1 MVLNNLYYVKYLK
14 YKKKYLDLKGNGP
27 NDDLKKDDILISYD
41 SRNGYFNKVTIT
53 GVTTLDS
60 NNKSKSYVTKT
71 NNDKRVRLLSDDE
84 NITWIREN
92 DSNGF
97 YRNQNP
103 IVQQAWDKHGL
114 NPKNRQQNSSTTNPQ
129 IMLNQSMSNMAISTN
144 RTNDINVS
152 INLPV
157 IMNQGILDRV
167 KICLENGGTIE
178 HAHHITLYAGKTRN
192 YDDLKKITTNSSSTI
207 EIFFNICNDPR
218 NNNPSDSGRGQYKI
232 LGQNL
237 PEEVTNI
244 INSKEGCDY
253 LESNHGT
260 ENNNYRGVYLAKVF
274 FGNSVNFTRV
284 YDKIKEGGS
293 TLADKVLYT
302 RDNYVDFTLHLSLA
316 KFDNVRDAVVALRK
330 IYEERFTSGF
340 DNYFNIPSNFANHL
354 NISIY

>member
-1 MVLNNLYYVKYLK
+1 MDLNNFYSKKYLK

-27 NDDLKKDDILISYD
+27 DLQKDDILISYD
-41 SRNGYFNKVTIT
+41 SRNGYFNKVTIL

-92 DSNGF
+92 DSKGF

-103 IVQQAWDKHGL
+103 SVQQAWDKHGL
-114 NPKNRQQNSSTTNPQ
+114 NPKNRQQSSSTTNPQ
-129 IMLNQSMSNMAISTN
+129 SMLNQSMSNMAISTN

-167 KICLENGGTIE
+167 KICLNNGGTIE
-178 HAHHITLYAGKTRN
+178 HAHHITLYAGKTDN
-192 YDDLKKITTNSSSTI
+192 YDDLEKITTNSSSTI

-218 NNNPSDSGRGQYKI
+218 NSDTGRGQYKI
-232 LGQNL
+232 LGQHL
-237 PEEVTNI
+237 SDEVKNI
-244 INSKEGCDY
+244 IDSIEGCDY
-253 LESNHGT
+253 LEKNHGT
-260 ENNNYRGVYLAKVF
+260 ENNKGKGVFLAKVF
-274 FGNSVNFTRV
+274 FANSINFTRV
-284 YDKIKEGGS
+284 YDKIKEGTS

-316 KFDNVRDAVVALRK
+316 KFNNVRDAVVALRK

-340 DNYFNIPSNFANHL
+340 DNYFNNPSNFANHL
-354 NISIY
+354 NISIN